1 MIRIGHGVIVA
12 AAIVAGAA
20 HAAAAEQVGVP
31 ACDAYLVQYDSC
43 ITTKIPEAQ
52 RAPHR
57 KTVDDKRKGW
67 IDYGNKN
74 PSLKSSLEQTCKT
87 TMTMT
92 NMMLQQYGCELK

>member
-1 MIRIGHGVIVA
+1 MIRIGHVIVA
-12 AAIVAGAA
+12 TAIVAGAA
-20 HAAAAEQVGVP
+20 HATAAEQVGVP
-31 ACDAYLVQYDSC
+31 ACDAYLIQYDTC

-52 RAPHR
+52 RAPQR
-57 KTVDDKRKGW
+57 KTVHDKGKGG
-67 IDYGNKN
+67 IEYGNKN